1 MKTKEKLLADIN
13 KICHEVDDLYFK
25 MSSEHEFGQTFDT
38 CALKALYNFTSIRKL
53 RILKKYAQGE
63 LDRAREMK
71 DETWK
76 KYRYPIHPE
85 NYKKKS
91 IVI

>member
-1 MKTKEKLLADIN
+1 
-13 KICHEVDDLYFK
+13 
-25 MSSEHEFGQTFDT
+25 
-38 CALKALYNFTSIRKL
+38 
-53 RILKKYAQGE
+53 
-63 LDRAREMK
+63 MK

>member
-38 CALKALYNFTSIRKL
+38 CAVKALYNYTSIRKL

-63 LDRAREMK
+63 LDKVREMK
-71 DETWK
+71 DET
-76 KYRYPIHPE
+76 
-85 NYKKKS
+85 
-91 IVI
+91 

>member
-1 MKTKEKLLADIN
+1 MRLCTMKTKEKLLADIN

-71 DETWK
+71 DET
-76 KYRYPIHPE
+76 
-85 NYKKKS
+85 
-91 IVI
+91 

>member
-1 MKTKEKLLADIN
+1 MRLCTMKTKEKLLADIN

-38 CALKALYNFTSIRKL
+38 CAVKALYNYTSIRKL

-63 LDRAREMK
+63 LDKVREMK
-71 DETWK
+71 DET
-76 KYRYPIHPE
+76 
-85 NYKKKS
+85 
-91 IVI
+91 

>member
-1 MKTKEKLLADIN
+1 MRLCTMKTKEKLLADIN
-13 KICHEVDDLYFK
+13 KISREVDDLYFK

-71 DETWK
+71 DET
-76 KYRYPIHPE
+76 
-85 NYKKKS
+85 
-91 IVI
+91 